1 VKFLDYAS
9 LAMWILAVILGVMAC
24 LRHDKSFRLGLQIAW
39 KQTFTT
45 VPKIVLAVFVSG
57 FFAQIVPTELVAEWL
72 GKDAGLRG
80 IMIGSLVGGFTPGG
94 PVICFP
100 IVYVFLK
107 TGAAIPALI
116 SFVTAWSVFAV
127 HRVLAYEIPLMG
139 TRFVKI
145 RIISCLI
152 LPPLAGLLAE
162 AITNGL
168 GIEI

>member
-1 VKFLDYAS
+1 MNLLDYAS
-9 LAMWILAVILGVMAC
+9 LAIWILALVLGVMAY
-24 LRHDKSFRLGLQIAW
+24 LRHDKRFYLGLQIAW
-39 KQTFTT
+39 KQTYAT
-45 VPKIVLAVFVSG
+45 VPKIVLAVMVSG

-72 GKDAGLRG
+72 GKDAGLKG
-80 IMIGSLVGGFTPGG
+80 IMIGSLVGGLIPGG

-127 HRVLAYEIPLMG
+127 HRVLAYEIPMMG
-139 TRFVKI
+139 AHFVKI
-145 RIISCLI
+145 RVLSCLI
-152 LPPLAGLLAE
+152 LPPLAGLMAE

>member
-1 VKFLDYAS
+1 MNVLDYAS
-9 LAMWILAVILGVMAC
+9 LVIWILALILGVMAY
-24 LRHDKSFRLGLQIAW
+24 LRHDGRFRQGLQIAW
-39 KQTFTT
+39 KQAFST
-45 VPKIVLAVFVSG
+45 VPKIVLAVLVSG

-80 IMIGSLVGGFTPGG
+80 IVIGSLVGGLTPGG

-107 TGAAIPALI
+107 TGAAVPALI

-139 TRFVKI
+139 VRFVKI

-152 LPPLAGLLAE
+152 LPPLAGLMAE
-162 AITNGL
+162 IITNGF

>member
-1 VKFLDYAS
+1 VNILDYAS
-9 LAMWILAVILGVMAC
+9 LALWILALILGVMAY
-24 LRHDKSFRLGLQIAW
+24 LRHDKRFRLGLQIAR
-39 KQTFTT
+39 QQAFAT
-45 VPKIVLAVFVSG
+45 VPKIVLAVLVSG

-80 IMIGSLVGGFTPGG
+80 IMIGSLVGGLTPGG

-107 TGAAIPALI
+107 TGAAVPALI
-116 SFVTAWSVFAV
+116 SFLTAWSVFAI

-139 TRFVKI
+139 ARFVKI

-152 LPPLAGLLAE
+152 LPPLAGLMAE
-162 AITNGL
+162 IITNGF